1 MTRRR
6 KVALG
11 LLIFLALIIVG
22 AGSAA
27 LAITMY
33 QEKVAGLGKW
43 EWTNEVIIDEIE
55 PEVSDSQVKV
65 KLLPVPGNTVA
76 GMGYTVTLYL
86 DDVLF
91 DTFGVS
97 WTAAEITA
105 NTKKAVTFTG
115 VSLGAVIVIEVK
127 VTS

>member
-1 MTRRR
+1 MIKRRR
-6 KVALG
+6 FVIG

-27 LAITMY
+27 LAINMY

-43 EWTNEVIIDEIE
+43 EWTNEVMIDEIE
-55 PEVSDSQVKV
+55 PEVQDNQVKV
-65 KLLPVPGNTVA
+65 KLLPVIGNTVA
-76 GMGYTVTLYL
+76 GQGYTVTLYL
-86 DDVLF
+86 DDALF

-105 NTKKAVTFTG
+105 NTKKTVTFTG
-115 VSLGAVIVIEVK
+115 ASLGAVIVIEVK

>member
-1 MTRRR
+1 MNKR
-6 KVALG
+6 KKFTTG
-11 LLIFLALIIVG
+11 LLIFLALVITG
-22 AGSAA
+22 GGSAA
-27 LAITMY
+27 LAISMY

-43 EWTNEVIIDEIE
+43 EWTNEVTINEIE
-55 PEVSDSQVKV
+55 PEVADSQVKV
-65 KLLPVPGNTVA
+65 KLLPVTGNTVPDR
-76 GMGYTVTLYL
+76 GYTVTLYL

-105 NTKKAVTFTG
+105 NTKKTVTFTG

>member
-1 MTRRR
+1 MTKKR
-6 KVALG
+6 KLVIG
-11 LLIFLALIIVG
+11 LLAFLALLIVG

-76 GMGYTVTLYL
+76 NQGYTVSLYF
-86 DDVLF
+86 DDVLV

-97 WTAAEITA
+97 WTAAEIAA
-105 NTKKAVTFTG
+105 NTKKTVTFTG
-115 VSLGAVIVIEVK
+115 VSLGAVSVIEVK
-127 VTS
+127 VNS